1 MLLYNNYDKVYR
13 VNMKER
19 YNFMIHNAKTIL
31 FAACLLI
38 IFTTGCGKQSTQEK
52 ELSEFSQSMA
62 EFAIQIQNADEE
74 INEIDI
80 QNVNATQDLL
90 NILDNLA
97 ETFYELS
104 EAPVPAHYQGIE
116 DLADEAYENMANA
129 VSFYHSAYETV
140 PFSTEDAQIA
150 FQYYTRAMTRVE
162 YIGYVLTGN
171 VPENENITV
180 YEKSDDS
187 QIVNKI
193 LQTEKN

>member
-1 MLLYNNYDKVYR
+1 
-13 VNMKER
+13 MKER
-19 YNFMIHNAKTIL
+19 YNFMIHNTKTTLI
-31 FAACLLI
+31 AACLLI
-38 IFTTGCGKQSTQEK
+38 IFTTGCGKQSAQEK

-104 EAPVPAHYQGIE
+104 EASVPSHYQGIE

-129 VSFYHSAYETV
+129 VSFYHSAYETD
-140 PFSTEDAQIA
+140 PFSAEDAQIA